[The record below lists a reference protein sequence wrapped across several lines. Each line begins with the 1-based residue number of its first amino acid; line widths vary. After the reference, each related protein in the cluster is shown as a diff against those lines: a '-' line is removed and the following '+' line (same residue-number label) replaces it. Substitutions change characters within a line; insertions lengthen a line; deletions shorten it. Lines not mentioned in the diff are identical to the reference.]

1 MLSIVKS
8 ISGLVV
14 VFLVEAFNGKYFL
27 LKKRA
32 LTELNADQM
41 STRIPLITSTF
52 MGYWDARRTICTNE
66 RISFA
71 RLPEKK
77 PHSLLI
83 LSQTSSKKCFVV
95 GQRM

>member
-1 MLSIVKS
+1 MLSTVKS

-41 STRIPLITSTF
+41 ST
-52 MGYWDARRTICTNE
+52 
-66 RISFA
+66 
-71 RLPEKK
+71 
-77 PHSLLI
+77 
-83 LSQTSSKKCFVV
+83 
-95 GQRM
+95 